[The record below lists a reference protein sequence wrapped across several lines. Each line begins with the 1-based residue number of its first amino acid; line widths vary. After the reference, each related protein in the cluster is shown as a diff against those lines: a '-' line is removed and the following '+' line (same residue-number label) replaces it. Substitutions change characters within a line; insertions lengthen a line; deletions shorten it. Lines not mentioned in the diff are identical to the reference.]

1 MEKGILEDTKSK
13 RRKVFLTGDGAIAE
27 AMRQINPHVVA
38 AYPITPSTQVVEAF
52 ANFVA
57 NGEVDTEFVATESE
71 HSAMSACVGAAAGGG
86 RVMTVTGSQGLAYM
100 FEVLGV
106 ASGLR
111 LPLVMA
117 IANRALNSPLNI
129 HGDHSDT
136 MAARDMGWI
145 QLYSE
150 NCQEAYD
157 NIVQAFRISEHP
169 KVRTPV
175 LVGIDGFQTSH
186 MVETLIVEADNVVK
200 KFIGKYIPSY
210 PMLDI
215 DNAVLYGA
223 ADRPDYYLEH
233 KRSQLEGMIHAP
245 EVIRQVGKEYGEL
258 TGRYYSMIEEY
269 RMEDAEYAIVVMSAT
284 AGTVKD
290 VIDQLREEGVA
301 AGLLKVRAFRPFPAE
316 EVARSL
322 SRAKGVAVLDRCGS
336 GGAQGGPLFL
346 EVRAALYEEEPRPQ
360 VINYIYGLGGRDL
373 PLRYIRDVYL
383 RLREIDRT
391 GKRGKLVDFLTL
403 RE

>member
-1 MEKGILEDTKSK
+1 MEKGTMEETKSK
-13 RRKVFLTGDGAIAE
+13 RRRAFLTGDGAIAE

-52 ANFVA
+52 ARFVA
-57 NGEVDTEFVATESE
+57 DGEVDTEFVATESE

-106 ASGLR
+106 TSGLR
-111 LPLVMA
+111 LPMVMA

-136 MAARDMGWI
+136 MAMRDMGWI
-145 QLYSE
+145 HLYSE

-157 NIVQAFRISEHP
+157 NTIQAFRIAEHP

-175 LVGIDGFQTSH
+175 LVAIDGFQTSH
-186 MVETLIVEADNVVK
+186 MVETLTVEPDKLVK
-200 KFIGKYIPSY
+200 KFIGEYIPSY

-215 DNAVLYGA
+215 DNPVLYGA
-223 ADRPDYYLEH
+223 ADRPDYYMEH
-233 KRSQLEGMIHAP
+233 KMSQLVGMFNAP
-245 EVIRQVGKEYGEL
+245 EVIQQVGKEFGDI
-258 TGRYYSMIEEY
+258 TGRHYGLVEEC

-284 AGTVKD
+284 AGSVKE
-290 VIDQLREEGVA
+290 VVDQLRDEGVA
-301 AGLLKVRAFRPFPAE
+301 AGLLKIRAFRPFPDE
-316 EVARSL
+316 EVAKSL
-322 SRAKGVAVLDRCGS
+322 SRAKCVAVLDRCGP

-346 EVRAALYEEEPRPQ
+346 EVRAAIYEAESRPQ
-360 VINYIYGLGGRDL
+360 VINCVFGLGGRDL

-383 RLREIDRT
+383 RLQEIART

>member
-1 MEKGILEDTKSK
+1 M
-13 RRKVFLTGDGAIAE
+13 GDDAIAE

-52 ANFVA
+52 ARFVA
-57 NGEVDTEFVATESE
+57 DGLVDTEFVATESE

-136 MAARDMGWI
+136 MAMRDMGWI
-145 QLYSE
+145 HLYSE

-157 NIVQAFRISEHP
+157 NTIQAFRIAENP
-169 KVRTPV
+169 NVRTPV
-175 LVGIDGFQTSH
+175 LVAIDGFQTSH
-186 MVETLIVEADNVVK
+186 MVETLIVEPDKLVK
-200 KFIGKYIPSY
+200 KFIGEHIPSY

-215 DNAVLYGA
+215 DNPVLYGA
-223 ADRPDYYLEH
+223 ADRPDYYMEH
-233 KRSQLEGMIHAP
+233 KRSQLVGIINAP
-245 EVIRQVGKEYGEL
+245 EVITQIGKEYGDL
-258 TGRYYSMIEEY
+258 TGRYYGLVEEY
-269 RMEDAEYAIVVMSAT
+269 RMEDTEYAIVVMSAT
-284 AGTVKD
+284 AGSVKGA
-290 VIDQLREEGVA
+290 IDQLREEGIA
-301 AGLLKVRAFRPFPAE
+301 AGLLKIRAFRPFPAD
-316 EVARSL
+316 EVAKSL
-322 SRAKGVAVLDRCGS
+322 SRTKSVAVLDRCGT

-346 EVRAALYEEEPRPQ
+346 EVRTALYEEKSPPQ
-360 VINYIYGLGGRDL
+360 VINYIYGLGGKDL
-373 PLRYIRDVYL
+373 PLKHIKDVYL
-383 RLREIDRT
+383 RLREIART
-391 GKRGKLVDFLTL
+391 GERGKLVDFLNL

>member
-1 MEKGILEDTKSK
+1 
-13 RRKVFLTGDGAIAE
+13 
-27 AMRQINPHVVA
+27 
-38 AYPITPSTQVVEAF
+38 
-52 ANFVA
+52 
-57 NGEVDTEFVATESE
+57 
-71 HSAMSACVGAAAGGG
+71 
-86 RVMTVTGSQGLAYM
+86 MTVTGSQGLAYM

-111 LPLVMA
+111 LPIVMA

-150 NCQEAYD
+150 NGQEAYD
-157 NIVQAFRISEHP
+157 NIIQAIRISEHP

-186 MVETLIVEADNVVK
+186 MVETLTVEPDDEVK
-200 KFIGKYIPSY
+200 RFIGEYIPSY

-215 DNAVLYGA
+215 DNPILYGA
-223 ADRPDYYLEH
+223 ADRPDYYMEH
-233 KRSQLEGMIHAP
+233 RRSNLEGMIHAP
-245 EVIRQVGKEYGEL
+245 EIIQQVGKEYGKF
-258 TGRYYSMIEEY
+258 TGRYYGMVEEY
-269 RMEDAEYAIVVMSAT
+269 RMEDAEYAVVVMSAV

-290 VIDQLREEGVA
+290 VVDQLREEGVA
-301 AGLLKVRAFRPFPAE
+301 AGLLKVRAFRPFPVE
-316 EVARSL
+316 EVANSL
-322 SRAKGVAVLDRCGS
+322 SRTKSVAVLDRCGP

-346 EVRAALYEEEPRPQ
+346 EVRAALYEEESRPQ
-360 VINYIYGLGGRDL
+360 VINCIYGLGGRDL

-383 RLREIDRT
+383 RLREIART
-391 GKRGKLVDFLTL
+391 GERGKLVDFLTV

>member
-1 MEKGILEDTKSK
+1 MEKGILKETKSK
-13 RRKVFLTGDGAIAE
+13 RRKVYLTGDDAIAE

-52 ANFVA
+52 ARFAA
-57 NGEVDTEFVATESE
+57 NGEVDTEFVAVESE

-111 LPLVMA
+111 LPIVMA

-150 NCQEAYD
+150 NGQEAYD
-157 NIVQAFRISEHP
+157 NIIQAIRISEHP

-186 MVETLIVEADNVVK
+186 MVETLTVEPDDAVK
-200 KFIGKYIPSY
+200 RFIGAYIPSY

-215 DNAVLYGA
+215 DNPVLYGA
-223 ADRPDYYLEH
+223 ADKPDYYMEH
-233 KRSQLEGMIHAP
+233 RRSNLEGMIHAP
-245 EVIRQVGKEYGEL
+245 EIIRQIGREYGEL
-258 TGRYYSMIEEY
+258 TGRHYGMVEEY
-269 RMEDAEYAIVVMSAT
+269 RMEDAEYAVVIMSAV
-284 AGTVKD
+284 AGSVKD
-290 VIDQLREEGVA
+290 VVDQLREEGVA
-301 AGLLKVRAFRPFPAE
+301 AGLLKVRAFRPFPVE
-316 EVARSL
+316 EVISSL
-322 SRAKGVAVLDRCGS
+322 SRTKCVAVLDRCGP

-346 EVRAALYEEEPRPQ
+346 EVRATLYEEESRPQ
-360 VINYIYGLGGRDL
+360 VINCIYGLGGRDL
-373 PLRYIRDVYL
+373 PQRYIRDVYL
-383 RLREIDRT
+383 RLREIART
-391 GKRGKLVDFLTL
+391 GERGKLVDFLTV